1 LGTLNNGQ
9 RSLMEYLTVTE
20 IIEIHDKIIRKYGGT
35 RGIRDEGT
43 LQLLVYKMNREKDVF
58 RRAALALHMIA
69 VDHPFF
75 DGNKRTAFAAAEN
88 ELGDAGY
95 YINAE
100 AEEVIDL
107 MLNVAEYKSTLKT
120 IEKRIKV
127 DCTPKSGQVVKK
139 HS

>member
-1 LGTLNNGQ
+1 
-9 RSLMEYLTVTE
+9 MEYLTVTE
-20 IIEIHDKIIRKYGGT
+20 IIEIHDEIIKKYGGT

-43 LQLLVYKMNREKDVF
+43 LQLLVYKMSREKDVF

-75 DGNKRTAFAAAEN
+75 DGNKRTAFATAEN

-100 AEEVIDL
+100 AEEIIEL
-107 MLNVAEYKSTLKT
+107 MRKIAEYKCTIKA
-120 IEKRIKV
+120 IEKRIKELAR
-127 DCTPKSGQVVKK
+127 SHIG
-139 HS
+139 